1 MRVYKSIIHKI
12 QYNETELNIDEIMKN
27 FYINQSNQYVGMTI
41 NAVARES
48 EIPRTTV
55 KRIIE
60 NLINNKLLQRNN
72 KNYIIPT
79 DKVREYMTNYRQYI
93 YKQSLKNIEYFIN

>member
-1 MRVYKSIIHKI
+1 
-12 QYNETELNIDEIMKN
+12 MKN